1 MDDQVITKAKHL
13 GQLLAKSPLDIEL
26 KITILENLS
35 KMPEKYLDALIVS
48 LENEAKGIEIL
59 LKEADVFLKTQ
70 DDDWAK
76 VEADQTALADK
87 MTEEII
93 GEVVKEDQINAV
105 KANIVSSL

>member
-1 MDDQVITKAKHL
+1 MDDQVIAKAKHL

-59 LKEADVFLKTQ
+59 LKEAEGFLGQQ
-70 DDDWAK
+70 DTDWAK
-76 VEADQTALADK
+76 LEADQTVLADK
-87 MTEEII
+87 LTEEIM
-93 GEVVKEDQINAV
+93 GEVDKEEQINAV
-105 KANIVSSL
+105 KANIAGSF